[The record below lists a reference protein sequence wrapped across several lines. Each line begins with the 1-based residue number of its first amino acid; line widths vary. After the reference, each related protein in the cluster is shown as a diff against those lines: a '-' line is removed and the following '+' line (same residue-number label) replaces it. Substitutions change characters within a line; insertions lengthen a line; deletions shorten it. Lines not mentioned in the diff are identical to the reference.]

1 MKPSDEMT
9 EAGARAIYAEFI
21 RSTDPD
27 VIDKRWN
34 RCADRTRREFRNE
47 ARACIRA
54 AMEVSRHE

>member
-1 MKPSDEMT
+1 MQPSADMI
-9 EAGARAIYAEFI
+9 EAGAMAIYAAFI

-47 ARACIRA
+47 ARECIRA